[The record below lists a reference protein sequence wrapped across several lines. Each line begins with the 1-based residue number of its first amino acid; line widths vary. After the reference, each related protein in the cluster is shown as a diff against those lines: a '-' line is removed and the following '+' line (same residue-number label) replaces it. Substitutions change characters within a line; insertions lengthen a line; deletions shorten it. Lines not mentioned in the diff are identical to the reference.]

1 MVFANMFQL
10 KDKKLSEN
18 LYLFDLSEFVKKD
31 EEVPPLEPLIEEPP
45 TREQEF

>member
-1 MVFANMFQL
+1 MFQI

-31 EEVPPLEPLIEEPP
+31 EEVPPTEPSIEEPP
-45 TREQEF
+45 TSEQEI